1 MPPVGVTDM
10 LPLLKPQL
18 GWVGVAAAVIPDE
31 VFNVVDAVAVHPPK
45 VTVTV

>member
-1 MPPVGVTDM
+1 M

-18 GWVGVAAAVIPDE
+18 GCVGVADAVIPDA
-31 VFNVVDAVAVHPPK
+31 VFNVADAVAVHPPK

>member
-1 MPPVGVTDM
+1 M

-18 GWVGVAAAVIPDE
+18 GCVGVAVAVRADE
-31 VFNVVDAVAVHPPK
+31 VFKVVDAVAVHPPE